1 MVDAGIALMLG
12 SDAPVSPLDPWL
24 AMAAAVHRSG
34 DQRSPLHQEQAIT
47 VAEAE
52 RLHRRAT
59 TLGVGS
65 RGDIALLDA
74 DPLAV
79 PTEGEGS
86 PARGIPEGY
95 AGRRDDRG
103 WSRCPHLVAE
113 GTLRRRPQVGRYR
126 MRVPLTR

>member
-34 DQRSPLHQEQAIT
+34 DQRSPWHQEQAIT
-47 VAEAE
+47 VAEA
-52 RLHRRAT
+52 LSASIDGQP

-79 PTEGEGS
+79 PAEGEGS
-86 PARGIPEGY
+86 PAHAAYLRGMPVAATIV
-95 AGRRDDRG
+95 AGRVVHT
-103 WSRCPHLVAE
+103 SS
-113 GTLRRRPQVGRYR
+113 LRA
-126 MRVPLTR
+126 L